1 MKQAILDRIKALG
14 GDISQVKGKS
24 LQEDLMAITFNTVL
38 YQRPEDTAWAK
49 ADEQEPICGLAE
61 YIDKHQELVNIDRKV
76 FYDKMIADYY
86 VITKEGRG
94 QMFWTATP
102 FTPYKEGTDDYEEW
116 SSDFL
121 REEEVDLTE
130 IISATGLKQPEMME
144 LFYSY
149 SFPDQFY
156 ICIDDPNQDNPTL
169 FGTDHEVFFR
179 EVTNE
184 GSLEEFM
191 QKFMTPQELINIVN
205 KAFED
210 MFK

>member
-1 MKQAILDRIKALG
+1 MKQTILDRIQALG

-24 LQEDLMAITFNTVL
+24 LADDLMSITFNTVL
-38 YQRPEDTAWAK
+38 YQRPEDTPWAK
-49 ADEQEPICGLAE
+49 AEEEEPICGLGE
-61 YIDKHQELVNIDRKV
+61 YVDAHNELISTDKQV

-86 VITKEGRG
+86 IVTKEGRG
-94 QMFWTATP
+94 QMFWTAEP
-102 FTPYKEGTDDYEEW
+102 FTPYKEGTEDYEEW

-121 REEEVDLTE
+121 CEDEVDFSEL
-130 IISATGLKQPEMME
+130 SKATGLKHPDMIQ

-149 SFPDQFY
+149 SFPDHLY

-191 QKFMTPQELINIVN
+191 NTFMTPQELISIVD
-205 KAFED
+205 KALS
-210 MFK
+210 KQ